1 MKNVDI
7 LATHCKQ
14 HYTKAIMM
22 LILSGFSWKEW
33 DSADVNAMGGHY
45 GKCPA
50 GSAFQAAL
58 SQGHHAQIV
67 ELLMENVQRIVARI

>member
-1 MKNVDI
+1 MNEKGGYFGNTLQTALYKGNHDADI
-7 LATHCKQ
+7 VR
-14 HYTKAIMM
+14 
-22 LILSGFSWKEW
+22 SWKEW

-58 SQGHHAQIV
+58 SQGHAQIV
-67 ELLMENVQRIVARI
+67 ELLMENVQLIVAGI

>member
-1 MKNVDI
+1 MKKVDI

-22 LILSGFSWKEW
+22 LILSSFSWKEW

-58 SQGHHAQIV
+58 SQGHAQIV
-67 ELLMENVQRIVARI
+67 ELLMENVQHIVAGI